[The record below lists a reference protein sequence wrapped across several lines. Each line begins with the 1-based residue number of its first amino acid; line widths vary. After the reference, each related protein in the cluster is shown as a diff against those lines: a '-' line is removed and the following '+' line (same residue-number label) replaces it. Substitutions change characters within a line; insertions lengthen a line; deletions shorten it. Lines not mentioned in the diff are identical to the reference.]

1 MLSPHEDL
9 WTPDPSSHSGDDDD
23 HTDDELPRSSS
34 TQLHLPFDP
43 DIDICD
49 DGDDDDNDD
58 DDDFVRGG
66 GDGDDDDL
74 AAAAA
79 RRLRTH
85 ARLRAYEAKR
95 RLAYESKLQSSSLY
109 WRAFR
114 ALMHDSLLET
124 QRADLLT
131 RGWTH
136 ASGGYRDAMTSVG
149 EWCID
154 ERGTPIVDPRKKK
167 RFLDANNNVASSSAA
182 AAGGGGGIGGSSSS
196 SVAVVGGGVTNVV
209 VVGAEAAALGG
220 GRHRGDQQAHRRG
233 GGASAVLDYWQG
245 EKLADRMKS
254 EIVFME
260 KLGDSIMNELE
271 TAEDEVCK
279 AWEIYYRKM
288 LDYSRSSSGAV
299 EDRLEAA
306 QDVEVKG
313 CADVWVE
320 EMRYRMAVAFLSSV
334 WEKCSSELSK
344 LFLSMKDAECKRRTQ
359 IKELLIKTARTQ
371 EGLWLGVPPLIGPI
385 LTELTEWRMEKKT
398 VEEDVQHSIRE
409 RAQSIQLKEVERKK
423 STADAKSN
431 APGLDGV
438 DAGDG
443 NFELSSPLVSDL
455 LSKAKVVE
463 KRGQGMISSWKLA
476 LAIVTV
482 DSFLHLFELPQA
494 CKLHSGSAPEVAFQ
508 NLIPPVV
515 VPSIEGMK
523 EGTKPPSAKHWF
535 DHLVPSESF
544 ALPNCT
550 VSLMDEKRNPSSF
563 EIVETFLTS
572 GASKVFTKV
581 GHRKMQIRTNSREE
595 ARGFVDELKKLK

>member
-1 MLSPHEDL
+1 
-9 WTPDPSSHSGDDDD
+9 
-23 HTDDELPRSSS
+23 
-34 TQLHLPFDP
+34 
-43 DIDICD
+43 
-49 DGDDDDNDD
+49 
-58 DDDFVRGG
+58 
-66 GDGDDDDL
+66 
-74 AAAAA
+74 
-79 RRLRTH
+79 
-85 ARLRAYEAKR
+85 
-95 RLAYESKLQSSSLY
+95 
-109 WRAFR
+109 
-114 ALMHDSLLET
+114 
-124 QRADLLT
+124 
-131 RGWTH
+131 
-136 ASGGYRDAMTSVG
+136 
-149 EWCID
+149 
-154 ERGTPIVDPRKKK
+154 
-167 RFLDANNNVASSSAA
+167 
-182 AAGGGGGIGGSSSS
+182 
-196 SVAVVGGGVTNVV
+196 
-209 VVGAEAAALGG
+209 
-220 GRHRGDQQAHRRG
+220 
-233 GGASAVLDYWQG
+233 
-245 EKLADRMKS
+245 
-254 EIVFME
+254 
-260 KLGDSIMNELE
+260 
-271 TAEDEVCK
+271 
-279 AWEIYYRKM
+279 M

-409 RAQSIQLKEVERKK
+409 RAQSIQLEEVERKK
-423 STADAKSN
+423 SSADLKSN

-482 DSFLHLFELPQA
+482 DSFLHLFELPPA

-581 GHRKMQIRTNSREE
+581 GHRKMQIRMSSREE